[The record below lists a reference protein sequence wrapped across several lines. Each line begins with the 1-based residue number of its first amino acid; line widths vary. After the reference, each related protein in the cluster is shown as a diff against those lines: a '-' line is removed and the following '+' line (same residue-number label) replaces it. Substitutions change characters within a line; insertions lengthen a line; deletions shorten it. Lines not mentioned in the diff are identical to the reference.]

1 MADAADWQRDPAT
14 GKRAWAVADGI
25 GDDVDAAE
33 AAEFAARSAVRAAV
47 RGGAV
52 CGVHA
57 ARAALR
63 EEAEGRY
70 RPGDCVLVV
79 AVPMSE
85 RVGGGWDIGWV
96 GDCRAYVLREGRV
109 EQVTEDHTEGQRM
122 RGSADAF
129 WRELA
134 PGYDHIVTR
143 SVLGGQPAASVR
155 VLGPVDRLVLCTDGL
170 YQAVTPGD
178 LWSGMNCPGPPHVAA
193 RMLLRAAQVKGPTR
207 DNATVTVVEPV
218 PVEGS

>member
-1 MADAADWQRDPAT
+1 MADAADWQRNPVT
-14 GKRAWAVADGI
+14 GTRAWAVADGI

-47 RGGAV
+47 RGGSV

-57 ARAALR
+57 ARATLR
-63 EEAEGRY
+63 AEAEGRY

-85 RVGGGWDIGWV
+85 RSGGGWDIGWV
-96 GDCRAYVLREGRV
+96 GDCRAYVLRGGRV

-122 RGSADAF
+122 RGSADEF
-129 WRELA
+129 SRELA
-134 PGYDHIVTR
+134 AGYDHIVTR
-143 SVLGGQPAASVR
+143 TVLGSQLAASVR

-170 YQAVTPGD
+170 YQAVTSGD
-178 LWSGMNCPGPPHVAA
+178 LWLGMNCPGPQSAA
-193 RMLLRAAQVKGPTR
+193 RALLRAAQAKGPTR
-207 DNATVTVVEPV
+207 DNATVTVVDPR
-218 PVEGS
+218 